1 MQEIA
6 IAFFA
11 IFPFERIRW
20 KVENIAGCPVQSA
33 AVDGKVAA
41 CGIIGNQVIGR
52 GRGRFGLGAA
62 DVSACQSTRQFGAA
76 GTQYPQPAVINQDA
90 AGFINDRAHK

>member
-41 CGIIGNQVIGR
+41 CGIIG
-52 GRGRFGLGAA
+52 RFGLGAA
-62 DVSACQSTRQFGAA
+62 DVSACQSARQFGAA

>member
-1 MQEIA
+1 MQKIA

-11 IFPFERIRW
+11 IFPFEGIRRE
-20 KVENIAGCPVQSA
+20 VENIAGCAVQSA

-52 GRGRFGLGAA
+52 GSGRVGVGGGGGRRLCRVGA
-62 DVSACQSTRQFGAA
+62 
-76 GTQYPQPAVINQDA
+76 YIPLYIIVI
-90 AGFINDRAHK
+90 FVCRE